1 MDDDSSIMEYVDD
14 DRRAEVAAH
23 VDELLDEMSLEEK
36 AGQLTQENA
45 GFLTGTDV
53 GRSDFAEAIADG
65 EVGSLLN
72 VESIEDARKFQEI
85 AVEESPS
92 GVPLLLALDVI
103 HGYRTLFPMP
113 LAEAAAWDPDLA
125 ERTADVAATEAAACG
140 VHWTFAPGV
149 DVTRDPRW
157 GRILET
163 SGEDTL
169 LTSEYA
175 RARVRGFQGD
185 DLAAD
190 DSLLACA
197 KHYAGYGAS
206 EAGREYNTVD
216 VSETTMRE
224 THLPPFEAAVDE
236 GVGTVMNAFNVHERI
251 PASGHEE
258 LIEGILRDELGFEGF
273 LISDWNSFGEMIV
286 HGAAE
291 DREEAA
297 EKAITAGSE
306 MDMVSG
312 VYTDHLADLVREG
325 RVSEERV
332 DEAVRRILELKG
344 ALGLFEDPY
353 RYFDEERAEERVLTE
368 DHRALAREAVAESQV
383 LLENDGTL
391 PLDADDSVALVGTF
405 ADSQEDMMDMW
416 DGDASADD
424 VVTLR
429 SALEERC
436 GDLTYATG
444 YERDGTVLD
453 EAREEAVAAAEDADV
468 VVAAVGEP
476 GEWGGEGASRAHL
489 DLPGDQAVLVD
500 ALAETGTPVA
510 AVCFTSRPLIVPDV
524 AETAD
529 AVLESWFPG
538 TEAGPGV
545 ADVLLGER
553 DPGGRLPVSVPVTEG
568 QIPVYYDRLST
579 GRPVPDDIDL
589 SEPPGGPGERFHAR
603 YVDVPNDPLY
613 HFGHG
618 ESYADVS
625 YVDWSQSTDEI
636 GFGESLAVSVTLEN
650 ESERAGTEVVQ
661 VYAHDRTGSRARP
674 VKELVGYAKV
684 RLEAGERREV
694 SVDVDAG
701 DLAFWTAE
709 ETWEAEP
716 GEFDLYVG
724 RSAGDVV
731 FESEFELAE

>member
-1 MDDDSSIMEYVDD
+1 MDDDSPILGYVED
-14 DRRAEVAAH
+14 DRRAEVEAR
-23 VDELLDEMSLEEK
+23 VDELLAEMSLEEK

-53 GRSDFAEAIADG
+53 GRSDTAEAIADG

-72 VESIEDARKFQEI
+72 VESIEDAREFQEI

-103 HGYRTLFPMP
+103 HSYRTLFPMP

-169 LTSEYA
+169 LASEYA

-190 DSLLACA
+190 ESLLACA

-216 VSETTMRE
+216 ISETTMRE

-251 PASGHEE
+251 PASGHED
-258 LIEGILRDELGFEGF
+258 LIEGVLRDELGFEGF

-286 HGAAE
+286 HGAAA

-297 EKAITAGSE
+297 EKAIESGSE

-325 RVSEERV
+325 EVSEERV

-353 RYFDEERAEERVLTE
+353 RYFDEDRAEERVLTE

-405 ADSQEDMMDMW
+405 ADSQDDMMDMW
-416 DGDASADD
+416 DGDASAAD

-429 SALEERC
+429 SALEGRC
-436 GDLTYATG
+436 GELTFAPG
-444 YERDGTVLD
+444 YERDGTVSD
-453 EAREEAVAAAEDADV
+453 EARQEAVAAA
-468 VVAAVGEP
+468 
-476 GEWGGEGASRAHL
+476 
-489 DLPGDQAVLVD
+489 
-500 ALAETGTPVA
+500 AEA
-510 AVCFTSRPLIVPDV
+510 
-524 AETAD
+524 
-529 AVLESWFPG
+529 
-538 TEAGPGV
+538 
-545 ADVLLGER
+545 
-553 DPGGRLPVSVPVTEG
+553 
-568 QIPVYYDRLST
+568 
-579 GRPVPDDIDL
+579 
-589 SEPPGGPGERFHAR
+589 
-603 YVDVPNDPLY
+603 
-613 HFGHG
+613 
-618 ESYADVS
+618 
-625 YVDWSQSTDEI
+625 
-636 GFGESLAVSVTLEN
+636 
-650 ESERAGTEVVQ
+650 
-661 VYAHDRTGSRARP
+661 
-674 VKELVGYAKV
+674 
-684 RLEAGERREV
+684 
-694 SVDVDAG
+694 
-701 DLAFWTAE
+701 
-709 ETWEAEP
+709 
-716 GEFDLYVG
+716 
-724 RSAGDVV
+724 DVV
-731 FESEFELAE
+731 FESEFELVE

>member
-1 MDDDSSIMEYVDD
+1 MDDDSSILRYVDD
-14 DRRAEVAAH
+14 DRRAEVAAR
-23 VDELLDEMSLEEK
+23 VEELLAEMSLEEK

-53 GRSDFAEAIADG
+53 GRSDTAEAIGDG

-72 VESIEDARKFQEI
+72 VEDIEDARKFQEI

-140 VHWTFAPGV
+140 VHWTFAPGI

-163 SGEDTL
+163 AGEDPHL
-169 LTSEYA
+169 ASEYA

-197 KHYAGYGAS
+197 KHYLGYGAS

-216 VSETTMRE
+216 ISETTLRE
-224 THLPPFEAAVDE
+224 MHLPPFRAAVDE

-258 LIEGILRDELGFEGF
+258 LIEGVLREELGFEGF

-286 HGAAE
+286 HGAAA

-297 EKAITAGSE
+297 EKAIEAGSE

-325 RVSEERV
+325 KVSEERV
-332 DEAVRRILELKG
+332 DEAVRRILEIKG

-353 RYFDEERAEERVLTE
+353 RYFDEDRAAERVLTE
-368 DHRALAREAVAESQV
+368 DHRTLAREAVAESQV

-391 PLDADDSVALVGTF
+391 PIDAGNSVALVGAF
-405 ADSQEDMMDMW
+405 ADSQADMVDMW
-416 DGDASADD
+416 DGDADPDD

-429 SALEERC
+429 SALAERC
-436 GDLTYATG
+436 DDLTYARG
-444 YERDGTVLD
+444 YERDGSVG
-453 EAREEAVAAAEDADV
+453 EAAREEAVAAAEGADV

-476 GEWGGEGASRAHL
+476 GEWGGEGASRAHV
-489 DLPGDQAVLVD
+489 DLPGEQAELVD

-510 AVCFTSRPLIVPDV
+510 VTCFSSRPLIIPDV
-524 AETAD
+524 VEAAD

-568 QIPVYYDRLST
+568 QIPIYYDRLST
-579 GRPVPDDIDL
+579 GRPVPDDVAL
-589 SEPPGGPGERFHAR
+589 SQPPEGPGDRFHAR
-603 YVDVPNDPLY
+603 YIDVPNDPLY

-618 ESYADVS
+618 ESYADVT
-625 YVDWSQSTDEI
+625 YADWDQSADRIDADGTVT
-636 GFGESLAVSVTLEN
+636 VSVALEN
-650 ESERAGTEVVQ
+650 ESDRAGTEVVQ
-661 VYAHDRTGSRARP
+661 VYVHDRVGSRARP
-674 VKELVGYAKV
+674 VKELAGFAKV
-684 RLEAGERREV
+684 TLEPGERREV
-694 SVDVDAG
+694 SIDVDAE

-716 GEFDLYVG
+716 GEFDVYVG

-731 FESEFELAE
+731 FEGEFELVE